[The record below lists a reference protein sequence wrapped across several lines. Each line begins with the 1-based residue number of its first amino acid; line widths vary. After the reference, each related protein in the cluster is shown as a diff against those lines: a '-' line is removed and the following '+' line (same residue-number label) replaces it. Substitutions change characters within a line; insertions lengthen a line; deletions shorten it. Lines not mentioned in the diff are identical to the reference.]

1 MSKTPT
7 YKAVAFEH
15 SHGRDY
21 NLGKGVAFSNS
32 IKNAIKAAKHNAF
45 NSLRDAEMEAED
57 PGTSILATIEV
68 FRGDKKIYFE
78 SY

>member
-1 MSKTPT
+1 STLTEETTILVKVLRSVTLSRRPSK
-7 YKAVAFEH
+7 
-15 SHGRDY
+15 
-21 NLGKGVAFSNS
+21 LLS
-32 IKNAIKAAKHNAF
+32 IEP
-45 NSLRDAEMEAED
+45 SMLSEMLRMEAED